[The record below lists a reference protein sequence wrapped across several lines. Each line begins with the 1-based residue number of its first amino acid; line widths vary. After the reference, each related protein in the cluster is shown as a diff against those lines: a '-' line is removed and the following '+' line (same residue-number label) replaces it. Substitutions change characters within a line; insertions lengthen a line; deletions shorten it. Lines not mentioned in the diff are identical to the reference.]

1 MIFKWH
7 KTQDYT
13 KKQANGKQKVSTYK
27 TRILQRNTFLYQ
39 LGGVAKQ

>member
-1 MIFKWH
+1 MILKRH

-13 KKQANGKQKVSTYK
+13 KKQANGKPNVSTYK
-27 TRILQRNTFLYQ
+27 TCILQRNTLLYQ